1 MKKLSKL
8 ENFMKYLEG
17 NATLNFI
24 NKISNVGKDA
34 EDNCALIFSEMKGFQ
49 FLLHKVSNKGSFH
62 IKGNFAP
69 RMHRFYFFPNF
80 QLIGSGGKL
89 VRIAKL
95 LMKEI
100 IESCG

>member
-34 EDNCALIFSEMKGFQ
+34 EDNCALIFSEMKGF
-49 FLLHKVSNKGSFH
+49 
-62 IKGNFAP
+62 
-69 RMHRFYFFPNF
+69 
-80 QLIGSGGKL
+80 
-89 VRIAKL
+89 
-95 LMKEI
+95 
-100 IESCG
+100 